1 MATTT
6 ISVDEFQALE
16 QRVLR
21 TVELIRSER
30 EARASAEAEV
40 AAMKELL
47 DVASSENSSLS
58 NELAALKQE
67 REHVKTRVD
76 AMLKQL
82 DDLI

>member
-1 MATTT
+1 MASTT

-21 TVELIRSER
+21 TVELIRTER
-30 EARASAEAEV
+30 EARAALEAEN

-47 DVASSENSSLS
+47 DGASAENSALTAELS
-58 NELAALKQE
+58 ALKNE
-67 REHVKTRVD
+67 RVQVKNRVD

-82 DDLI
+82 DDLG

>member
-16 QRVLR
+16 QRVMR

-30 EARASAEAEV
+30 EARASAETEL

-47 DVASSENSSLS
+47 DMASAENTALTTEVA
-58 NELAALKQE
+58 AMKTE
-67 REHVKTRVD
+67 REQVKDRVD

-82 DDLI
+82 DELV

>member
-1 MATTT
+1 MAATA

-30 EARASAEAEV
+30 EARVHAEAEVTALKELLDHASTENSALTAEV
-40 AAMKELL
+40 AAMK
-47 DVASSENSSLS
+47 
-58 NELAALKQE
+58 QE
-67 REHVKTRVD
+67 RQQVKGRVD

-82 DDLI
+82 DDLV